1 MVDPSLCGRLTSSTI
16 VEGWSCT
23 RGSTRIWMM
32 GVVDVE
38 LNEVESLEHIRG
50 GVVCTRGGLVFMES
64 GEMWLYSGMEEKG
77 IASMMIIS
85 PADWEGD
92 LVRNFF

>member
-1 MVDPSLCGRLTSSTI
+1 
-16 VEGWSCT
+16 
-23 RGSTRIWMM
+23 MM

-64 GEMWLYSGMEEKG
+64 GEMGLYSGMEENG

-85 PADWEGD
+85 PMDWEGD